1 MHLREPL
8 LLKTP
13 GADGFDNVTQQ
24 EALPCRIA
32 IYAYVEPLRMGA
44 DGKLQP
50 GKLRWMLQMTQAVLH
65 QCGKQLGTCGAT
77 LTGRHQGQSQPQIK
91 ARFGTVKPTILLK
104 PHPGARMIENQLRS
118 RSIARRCGPRR
129 G

>member
-1 MHLREPL
+1 MHARHLNGQLVRLHTFLLARQTMKQCRMHLCEPL

-24 EALPCRIA
+24 EALPCRVA

-50 GKLRWMLQMTQAVLH
+50 GKLRWMFYMAQAVLH
-65 QCGKQLGTCGAT
+65 QCCKQLGTCGAT
-77 LTGRHQGQSQPQIK
+77 LTGG
-91 ARFGTVKPTILLK
+91 
-104 PHPGARMIENQLRS
+104 
-118 RSIARRCGPRR
+118 
-129 G
+129 